1 MSLLLQCCLDTAQ
14 VVECSCKLAGETNPC
29 DVDMATTICNAI
41 VAVTTILVAGF
52 LLLKLMEHVAKGC
65 QERRQRKWDGKER
78 IIKQKAV
85 LLDKKLEVLKETPK
99 DCLTAINEAMNE
111 YIIKKDD

>member
-14 VVECSCKLAGETNPC
+14 VVECSCKLAAETNPC

-85 LLDKKLEVLKETPK
+85 LLDKKLEELKVNSESY
-99 DCLTAINEAMNE
+99 LAAIDKAMNT
-111 YIIKKDD
+111 